1 MTKLNDIIK
10 VRLVVREN
18 KPLIHAITNPIAMNM
33 LANAILFQGA
43 SPICAQDPR
52 EMEDIVPKA
61 DSLSINLGNITEE
74 RLQAMEIAVRIANR
88 ENIPV
93 IIDLVGVGISSLRLD
108 FSKKLLAEYHFDL
121 IKGNSSEILALGGE
135 RSHAKGVDV
144 GEADKIGQDTISDL
158 TTLAKEI
165 SKKYKTQVL
174 ITGETDI
181 LASEKTYYHI
191 KNGTDKLGSLTA
203 TGCML
208 TGLIS
213 TFLAVTNP
221 IAATILALLIEEISA
236 EDARSDK
243 PYGFFV
249 DLMDNIGNIDDET
262 LIKKAKI
269 EWETY
274 E

>member
-10 VRLVVREN
+10 VRQAVRET

-52 EMEDIVPKA
+52 EMEDIVPRA

-158 TTLAKEI
+158 TTLAREI

-236 EDARSDK
+236 EEAKSKK
-243 PYGFFV
+243 PYSFFV
-249 DLMDNIGNIDDET
+249 ELMDNIGSIDNET
-262 LIKKAKI
+262 LIYKANI
-269 EWETY
+269 EWGTY

>member
-1 MTKLNDIIK
+1 MNNLREITKIRKEI
-10 VRLVVREN
+10 RERR
-18 KPLIHAITNPIAMNM
+18 PLIHAITSPIAVNM
-33 LANAILFQGA
+33 VANAILFQGA

-52 EMEDIVPKA
+52 EMEDIVPRA

-74 RLQAMEIAVRIANR
+74 RLAAMEIAVKIANR

-93 IIDLVGVGISSLRLD
+93 IIDLVGVGISSLRLN
-108 FSKKLLAEYHFDL
+108 FSKKLLAECHFDL
-121 IKGNSSEILALGGE
+121 VKGNSSEILALGGE
-135 RSHAKGVDV
+135 TSHAKGVDV
-144 GEADKIGQDTISDL
+144 GDTDKIGQDTIADS
-158 TTLAKEI
+158 TSLAREI
-165 SKKYKTQVL
+165 SKKYHTQVL

-181 LASEKTYYHI
+181 LASEDSYYHI

-221 IAATILALLIEEISA
+221 INATILALLIEEISA
-236 EDARSDK
+236 EEARSDK

-249 DLMDNIGNIDDET
+249 DLMDNIGSIDDET

-269 EWETY
+269 EWGTY